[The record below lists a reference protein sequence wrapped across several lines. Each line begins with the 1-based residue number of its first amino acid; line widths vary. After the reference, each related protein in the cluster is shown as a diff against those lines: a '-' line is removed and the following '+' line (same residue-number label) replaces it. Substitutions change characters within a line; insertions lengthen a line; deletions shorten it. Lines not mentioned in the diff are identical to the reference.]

1 MRASSSAMTTRVVN
15 GGTCDLSSSGTS
27 TGWGGSG
34 GVTGAPRSGA
44 GVLLTRAYLAALR
57 WVREGLHFSFL
68 SKAPVLQLVREAA
81 LKQRTVW
88 VRIPPG
94 ALFLRF
100 QGSRQKADVPVLVN
114 IRFLLRVFAITRTKW
129 PHVRRQ
135 HTQASPRTGCP
146 GPQPELGQP
155 ADGRLARGNPVL
167 ATTP

>member
-1 MRASSSAMTTRVVN
+1 MTTRVVS
-15 GGTCDLSSSGTS
+15 GGTCDLSSSGAS
-27 TGWGGSG
+27 TGWGDSG
-34 GVTGAPRSGA
+34 AVTVAPRSGA
-44 GVLLTRAYLAALR
+44 GVLLTRAYLAAVR

-100 QGSRQKADVPVLVN
+100 QGFHPEADVPILVN
-114 IRFLLRVFAITRTKW
+114 IRFLLRVARISHSQW

-135 HTQASPRTGCP
+135 RTQASPRIGGTRAQ
-146 GPQPELGQP
+146 PQL
-155 ADGRLARGNPVL
+155 
-167 ATTP
+167 